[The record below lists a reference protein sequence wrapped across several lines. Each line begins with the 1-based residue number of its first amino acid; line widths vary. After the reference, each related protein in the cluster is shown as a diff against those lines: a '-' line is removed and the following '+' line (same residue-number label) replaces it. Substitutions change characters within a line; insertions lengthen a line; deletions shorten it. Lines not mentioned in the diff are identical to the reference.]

1 MLRQILVLSRA
12 RVIFLT
18 GIILQDGVSD
28 SVARGRSVL
37 DSKFM
42 DVRRRKLRKRVN
54 DILPGENGED
64 VDALEI
70 VGEGAIAA
78 LDRQALRRITV
89 EELEN
94 QIAAVSLF

>member
-1 MLRQILVLSRA
+1 MDHGLKL
-12 RVIFLT
+12 
-18 GIILQDGVSD
+18 GK
-28 SVARGRSVL
+28 RGGRFVPVDAGGFGSAAL
-37 DSKFM
+37 G
-42 DVRRRKLRKRVN
+42 KR
-54 DILPGENGED
+54 L
-64 VDALEI
+64 ALEI

>member
-1 MLRQILVLSRA
+1 M
-12 RVIFLT
+12 
-18 GIILQDGVSD
+18 
-28 SVARGRSVL
+28 L

-94 QIAAVSLF
+94 QIAVVSLFLISCMGN

>member
-1 MLRQILVLSRA
+1 
-12 RVIFLT
+12 
-18 GIILQDGVSD
+18 
-28 SVARGRSVL
+28 
-37 DSKFM
+37 M

-54 DILPGENGED
+54 EILPGENGED

>member
-1 MLRQILVLSRA
+1 
-12 RVIFLT
+12 
-18 GIILQDGVSD
+18 
-28 SVARGRSVL
+28 
-37 DSKFM
+37 
-42 DVRRRKLRKRVN
+42 VN